1 MGAPTG
7 QAQPRSQGNL
17 PPRSMPRPRP
27 SPQRPRPSQLRT
39 QQPRPVFQAPSPR
52 GANPRQPGGGARG
65 PYNMAR
71 PTPPPYPKNMGG
83 AATTA
88 SAQMRQPMMSPS
100 RRTQFNPAPKPVAA
114 APAPAPRPAPQPA
127 PAPAP
132 APANPYA
139 TAPTNGGF
147 AGGAPMPGQGAPAY
161 GMYGGAGVQQPQ
173 QPVQSAAPE
182 KKKKAGPKYSD
193 LAKRSVKEQAPV
205 DPQQLASVANTVR
218 QCIDA
223 GVLRLQQSG
232 KLGIRANQRQ
242 MESCKKRLQVLY
254 QKL

>member
-1 MGAPTG
+1 MPG
-7 QAQPRSQGNL
+7 Q
-17 PPRSMPRPRP
+17 
-27 SPQRPRPSQLRT
+27 
-39 QQPRPVFQAPSPR
+39 
-52 GANPRQPGGGARG
+52 
-65 PYNMAR
+65 
-71 PTPPPYPKNMGG
+71 
-83 AATTA
+83 
-88 SAQMRQPMMSPS
+88 
-100 RRTQFNPAPKPVAA
+100 
-114 APAPAPRPAPQPA
+114 
-127 PAPAP
+127 
-132 APANPYA
+132 
-139 TAPTNGGF
+139 
-147 AGGAPMPGQGAPAY
+147 GAPMPGQGAPAY

-182 KKKKAGPKYSD
+182 KKKAGPKYSD

-254 QKL
+254 QKLEGQSGENLSSNTISQLLTLCDSINRGDLATAEKVHIDMVTSDMEGINLKWLTGTKIFLKLLSK